1 MKTQTGL
8 KEVKFLVI
16 HQAQGQLCN
25 KLAIPVLINILKL
38 NVKRKLLITENE
50 EVTQFKKENLQF

>member
-25 KLAIPVLINILKL
+25 KLAIAVLIDISKRNA
-38 NVKRKLLITENE
+38 KRKL
-50 EVTQFKKENLQF
+50 